1 MSLIPTIIFQ
11 EPGEAAHK
19 FLRKWQTN
27 HAYQGSIEERNLG
40 PWNRFVDQSD
50 PVVHQNLDRTR
61 HQREEK
67 SLPIPPE
74 VIALCRDPEAID
86 PAATIDI
93 VEEGYAVTEFENHNV
108 IEFNLEFSDS
118 EQFVA
123 LSSSI

>member
-1 MSLIPTIIFQ
+1 MSLIPVIIFQ

-19 FLRKWQTN
+19 FLRKWQTS
-27 HAYQGSIEERNLG
+27 HAFQGSIEERNLG

-61 HQREEK
+61 HQREER

-74 VIALCRDPEAID
+74 VIALCRDPETID